1 MENWG
6 CILYRETALLIEPG
20 QSSKAK
26 RTQVALTVA
35 HELAH
40 QWFGN
45 LVTMEWWT
53 GLWLN
58 EGFAHFMEY
67 DAVDHIF
74 PEWNMW
80 ENFVQE
86 VTLDSAFREDALLR
100 FSYSNAVTIDLW
112 EALEEASDLPLSAM
126 MNTWTKQTGFPVV
139 TLSRTPDG
147 ALSLAQ
153 TRFFS
158 DPSVVDPDDS
168 RWDLPLTAQVG
179 HGSGGGGGP
188 ELHRVGIWTAS
199 DLPAR
204 DAAFEVHAPTSVG
217 SKFPSDSPWIKLN
230 GLQQGF
236 YIDNYDADG
245 WLRLQSPC
253 QQLVLS
259 EVDRMCLLDNAFVLT
274 RAGKLD
280 LANALEFSS
289 AFANDPSYLIWKS
302 LSTHLTFYGNLIHQ
316 TPTFPKASRVTSDLR
331 AVIFRVVATHLQGQV
346 YDQLR
351 TLYESSDLAE
361 LKNDCLGG
369 MGAVQTKWND
379 TLEWALSGKVR
390 SQDIQYA
397 FAGVVRS
404 GIEGADFAWAFIQAN
419 WDRLN
424 DKYIPNKVHGIINLK
439 EKLNEKQ
446 VGSLV
451 CLAIGRFQSENKAVE
466 VEAFLGD
473 KKTTAYKR
481 RLDTTLEGI
490 RIKAACFRR
499 DATHLDQWL
508 TAQTL

>member
-1 MENWG
+1 
-6 CILYRETALLIEPG
+6 
-20 QSSKAK
+20 
-26 RTQVALTVA
+26 
-35 HELAH
+35 
-40 QWFGN
+40 
-45 LVTMEWWT
+45 
-53 GLWLN
+53 
-58 EGFAHFMEY
+58 
-67 DAVDHIF
+67 
-74 PEWNMW
+74 
-80 ENFVQE
+80 
-86 VTLDSAFREDALLR
+86 
-100 FSYSNAVTIDLW
+100 
-112 EALEEASDLPLSAM
+112 
-126 MNTWTKQTGFPVV
+126 
-139 TLSRTPDG
+139 
-147 ALSLAQ
+147 
-153 TRFFS
+153 
-158 DPSVVDPDDS
+158 
-168 RWDLPLTAQVG
+168 
-179 HGSGGGGGP
+179 
-188 ELHRVGIWTAS
+188 
-199 DLPAR
+199 
-204 DAAFEVHAPTSVG
+204 
-217 SKFPSDSPWIKLN
+217 
-230 GLQQGF
+230 
-236 YIDNYDADG
+236 
-245 WLRLQSPC
+245 
-253 QQLVLS
+253 
-259 EVDRMCLLDNAFVLT
+259 
-274 RAGKLD
+274 
-280 LANALEFSS
+280 
-289 AFANDPSYLIWKS
+289 
-302 LSTHLTFYGNLIHQ
+302 
-316 TPTFPKASRVTSDLR
+316 ASRVTSDLR

-351 TLYESSDLAE
+351 TLYELSDLAE